1 MTTAPS
7 QMPSQWGAQRGSD
20 TTTAASRPTMPMTM
34 PDMPGTSME
43 LEDSMEARMYASVPS
58 ARLSIAAG
66 ASE

>member
-1 MTTAPS
+1 
-7 QMPSQWGAQRGSD
+7 
-20 TTTAASRPTMPMTM
+20 
-34 PDMPGTSME
+34 MPGTSME